1 MRKFENRKC
10 IYCGNEF
17 TPRTGNQKTCG
28 AEECQD
34 KLKRK
39 VCLDIYYRKQET
51 AKKKARKIVT
61 VKEKCV
67 CDGCRY
73 KMPSKYGY
81 SELQNACDY
90 AEMTGR
96 SRLKIEMENGGYS
109 NDSCPCYEKG
119 KRGRRRENGAGHE
132 GKELLDAD

>member
-10 IYCGNEF
+10 IYCGNEY

-28 AEECQD
+28 AEECQY

-39 VCLDIYYRKQET
+39 VCLDIYYRKQEA

-61 VKEKCV
+61 VKKKSV
-67 CDGCRY
+67 CNGCKY
-73 KMPSKYGY
+73 LIPSNYTY

-90 AEMTGR
+90 AEMTGK
-96 SRLKIEMENGGYS
+96 SRLMIEMENGGYRK
-109 NDSCPCYEKG
+109 DSCPCYEKG
-119 KRGRRRENGAGHE
+119 NRGR
-132 GKELLDAD
+132 GKKVNITI